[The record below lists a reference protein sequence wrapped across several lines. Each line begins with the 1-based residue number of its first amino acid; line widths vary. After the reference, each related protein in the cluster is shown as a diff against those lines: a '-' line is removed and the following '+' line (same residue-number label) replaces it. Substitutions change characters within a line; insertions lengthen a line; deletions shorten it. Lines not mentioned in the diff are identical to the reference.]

1 MALGWDTAWALAALD
16 LGVPLTAAVP
26 FSGQEKSWPAES
38 QRRFHSIL
46 ERAAAVEIVC
56 PGGFAAHKMQTRN
69 EWMVDHADGVV
80 ALWAGRSEER
90 RVGKEGVG
98 TCRSRWWPYSY
109 KKNKNRKKHKT

>member
-26 FSGQEKSWPAES
+26 FCGQEKSWPAES

-80 ALWAGRSEER
+80 ALWDGSTGGTANCEIGRASGRER
-90 RVGKEGVG
+90 V
-98 TCRSRWWPYSY
+98 CRYV
-109 KKNKNRKKHKT
+109 